1 MCCHC
6 LLGQSL
12 PLSPLTQT
20 AHLPD
25 FWSRNLSTS
34 AMLKVYSLIHSLI
47 HSFRIPVRS
56 PQVSGPLEVWA
67 GISGLEQLNSALYIG
82 KARQTFVGQW
92 NEPLKSL
99 PAMTFLDIVGLFVV
113 LCCDGFN
120 ASWAE
125 MSAFTFC
132 SNSNL
137 YKKMYTLQR
146 CKFHRLHKLFS
157 SSELRDLVCIKGD
170 NSLSSVRSEM
180 K

>member
-12 PLSPLTQT
+12 PLSPLTQI

-25 FWSRNLSTS
+25 FWSGNLSTF

-47 HSFRIPVRS
+47 HSFKIPVRS
-56 PQVSGPLEVWA
+56 PQVSGTVEVQA
-67 GISGLEQLNSALYIG
+67 GISELEQLTSALYTE
-82 KARQTFVGQW
+82 KVQQTFVGRW

-99 PAMTFLDIVGLFVV
+99 PAMMFLDIVGLFIVW
-113 LCCDGFN
+113 CCDGFN

-125 MSAFTFC
+125 MSTFTFC
-132 SNSNL
+132 SNSSL

-146 CKFHRLHKLFS
+146 CEFHHLWF
-157 SSELRDLVCIKGD
+157 VWFGV
-170 NSLSSVRSEM
+170 NYFQALSFGILSV
-180 K
+180 